1 MRCSGCNPSY
11 HSTRKTW
18 RASRL
23 IWHSIPQSASANSPF
38 YNLTLALGMFV
49 GRILVIVPV
58 LAIAGSLAAQPVIP
72 RSAGTLPTDG
82 ALFVFFLIGV
92 IVIVGGLTYLPPLAL
107 GPVVEHLQNS

>member
-58 LAIAGSLAAQPVIP
+58 LAIGGSLAAQPVIP

-92 IVIVGGLTYLPPLAL
+92 IVIVGGLTYLPALAL